1 MAKKKELTL
10 AESIGKRLKLNK
22 NQIAALE
29 EYGRLYGNLEGL
41 VTGKSVYQIGCN
53 LRSKDLIRLYFTE
66 V

>member
-29 EYGRLYGNLEGL
+29 EYERLYGNLDGL
-41 VTGKSVYQIGCN
+41 VMGKSVYQIGCN